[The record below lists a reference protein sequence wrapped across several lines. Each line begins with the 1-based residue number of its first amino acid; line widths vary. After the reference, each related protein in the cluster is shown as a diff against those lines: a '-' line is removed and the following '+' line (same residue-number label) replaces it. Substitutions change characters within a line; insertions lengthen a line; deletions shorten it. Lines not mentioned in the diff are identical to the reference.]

1 METLEKEKAE
11 LKERLMHSSKKV
23 LLEGLTKS
31 TASLTSPVSLLP
43 STHSLNSTSNFLF
56 IFQWLLKFY
65 PVKTLG
71 NLSTAQSRESPLLIT
86 EVSHLRQAL
95 RQSQAENAQLSA
107 QKLQSK
113 LDCLPHLEFSS
124 RKEKMQ
130 SSEDNKLKELMRKAQ
145 DLKWVSNRCYCTVK
159 YLTVTYVSLVVY
171 RPCYVRAVRASYPI
185 RPRNPLTKFQI

>member
-1 METLEKEKAE
+1 
-11 LKERLMHSSKKV
+11 
-23 LLEGLTKS
+23 
-31 TASLTSPVSLLP
+31 
-43 STHSLNSTSNFLF
+43 
-56 IFQWLLKFY
+56 
-65 PVKTLG
+65 
-71 NLSTAQSRESPLLIT
+71 LLIT

-145 DLKWVSNRCYCTVK
+145 DLKWVSNSCNCTVP
-159 YLTVTYVSLVVY
+159 
-171 RPCYVRAVRASYPI
+171 RSYI
-185 RPRNPLTKFQI
+185 RFTCCI